1 METDVSVCTVL
12 GNDDRFVE
20 FLIPRSDVIDQ
31 LIRNQ
36 IKLASVRVPAVITVD
51 TNHVEILHC
60 QVVEPF
66 IISDDSYRSVNI

>member
-12 GNDDRFVE
+12 GNDDWFVE